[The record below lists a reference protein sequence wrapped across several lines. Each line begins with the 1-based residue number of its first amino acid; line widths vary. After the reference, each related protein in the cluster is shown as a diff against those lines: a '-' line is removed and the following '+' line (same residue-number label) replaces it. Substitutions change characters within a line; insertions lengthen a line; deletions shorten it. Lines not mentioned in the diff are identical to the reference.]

1 MLNNDKVNALLK
13 RAQREVDA
21 GLLPSCQLA
30 LAQDG
35 KVVVHEAFGDATTDT
50 RYVIFSATKPV
61 VAGAVW
67 MLIQEGKLDVS
78 KPVADYIPEFGTN
91 GKDVVTV
98 EQVMLHTSGFPHAP
112 LGPPDWNTRDSR
124 LRRFAEWRLNWEPG
138 TAFEY
143 HPTSAHWV
151 LAELIDRLSGIDYR
165 RFIAE
170 RITGPLGIPRL
181 QVGVPAGEQ
190 GDIAELALCGD
201 ELTPDEL
208 EAALGIRELPASEVT
223 DAVLVGFNDSSAREV
238 GVPGGGGISRAAEL
252 ALYYQALLHNT
263 GDLWDPALLQD
274 VTSRVRQNYPDK
286 MLGTP
291 AMRSLG
297 LVIAGDDGQS
307 FMRGMGRTVSP
318 RAFGH
323 NGAAGQIAW
332 GDPATG
338 LSFVYL
344 TNGIDRNIIRQYRR
358 GTAVASLAA
367 ECATSATSATGS

>member
-1 MLNNDKVNALLK
+1 VLNDDKVNALLK
-13 RAQREVDA
+13 RAQREIDA

-50 RYVIFSATKPV
+50 RYVMFSATKPV

-78 KPVADYIPEFGTN
+78 RPVSEYIPEFKTN
-91 GKDVVTV
+91 GKAAVTV

-112 LGPPDWNTRDSR
+112 LGPPEWATRDAR
-124 LRRFAEWRLNWEPG
+124 LQRFSEWRLNWEPG

-151 LAELIDRLSGIDYR
+151 LAELIDRLAETDYR
-165 RFIAE
+165 RFIAD
-170 RITGPLGIPRL
+170 RITGPLNIPRL
-181 QVGVPAGEQ
+181 QVGVPAADQ
-190 GDIAELALCGD
+190 GDIAELPLRGE
-201 ELTPDEL
+201 ELTPEEL
-208 EAALGIRELPASEVT
+208 EATLGIRELPASEVT
-223 DAVLVGFNDSSAREV
+223 DEVLVGFNDTATREV
-238 GVPGGGGISRAAEL
+238 GVPGGGGVTRAAEL

-263 GDLWDPALLQD
+263 GNLWDPKLLAD
-274 VTSRVRQNYPDK
+274 VTSRVRQNFPDK
-286 MLGTP
+286 MLRTP

-307 FMRGMGRTVSP
+307 FMRGMGRTVSA

-344 TNGIDRNIIRQYRR
+344 TNGIDRNILRQYRR

-367 ECATSATSATGS
+367 ECAPSLS